1 MSINLQAACSW
12 PSVSNLFMILAERNW
27 IIWSYCSSGIKQ
39 IFYSIRNGKLKRG
52 RIILYTCLIGV
63 ALVIVIN
70 HQLMYYA
77 YVQAKGQ
84 LNIIWHSEPVEE
96 ILKDPGFPDSL
107 KIKLELIEEVKHF
120 AVYDLGLKGIR
131 NYTTYY
137 DQQGE
142 ELMWVLSACQPFKLE
157 SYSWGFPI
165 LGRFTYKGFF
175 RYDMALNEM
184 EKLQKEGLDASIRTA
199 GGWSTLGILRDPVLS
214 NMLEG
219 NTGTLADL
227 IIHELTHGTIFIKDS
242 IEFNENLASFIGN
255 AGARLFLREKF
266 GNSSPEHD
274 TYNEKL
280 EDHKKFTHYVL
291 YGAAR
296 LDSLYDSFTEE
307 MLFEDKLHKKQAAIN
322 EFVTDI
328 QGLSFNNEGYK
339 HYFDDF
345 TPDNTF
351 FMSFLRYRGGQE
363 VFENT
368 LQREYNGDLPAYI
381 EALKLEYG
389 R

>member
-1 MSINLQAACSW
+1 
-12 PSVSNLFMILAERNW
+12 
-27 IIWSYCSSGIKQ
+27 
-39 IFYSIRNGKLKRG
+39 LKRG

-63 ALVIVIN
+63 ALVIVFN

-96 ILKDPGFPDSL
+96 ILKDPGFPDSM
-107 KIKLELIEEVKHF
+107 KIKLELIEEVKYF

-137 DQQGE
+137 DQKGE
-142 ELMWVLSACQPFKLE
+142 ELMWVLSACLPFKLE

-219 NTGTLADL
+219 NTSALADL

-255 AGARLFLREKF
+255 AGARLFLRAKF
-266 GNSSPEHD
+266 GNSSPELD

-280 EDHKKFTHYVL
+280 EDHKKFTRYVL

-296 LDSLYDSFTEE
+296 LDSVYDSFTEE
-307 MLFEDKLHKKQAAIN
+307 MLFEDKLHKKQAAIS
-322 EFVTDI
+322 EFMTGI
-328 QGLSFNNEGYK
+328 QRLSFHNEEYQL
-339 HYFDDF
+339 YFDDF